1 MDLWMSVWSNPPYYC
16 YKLFG
21 PGWSVGYLWPYYSS
35 PFGVKIGERFEPRW
49 WFCWNRVE
57 SPPVISKP
65 MKKKEIFWDII
76 HIHWC
81 SCFFYIKSCR
91 CHVIRDGKV
100 VGCWVGSLEHTLECM
115 RCHREFAMVA
125 TVYWYGIHMNCW
137 ARVYIYIY
145 IYRQRLD
152 IFYIYMF
159 RGLNM
164 FNPYA
169 CGLEA

>member
-57 SPPVISKP
+57 SPPVRYQSLW
-65 MKKKEIFWDII
+65 KKKRFSEILSIYTGAVV
-76 HIHWC
+76 
-81 SCFFYIKSCR
+81 FFTSRAAGVMWFAMEKLWA
-91 CHVIRDGKV
+91 VE
-100 VGCWVGSLEHTLECM
+100 LEVWNTLECM

-145 IYRQRLD
+145 KQRLD
-152 IFYIYMF
+152 IFLYIHVQ
-159 RGLNM
+159 GL
-164 FNPYA
+164 
-169 CGLEA
+169 GWKHRSIW